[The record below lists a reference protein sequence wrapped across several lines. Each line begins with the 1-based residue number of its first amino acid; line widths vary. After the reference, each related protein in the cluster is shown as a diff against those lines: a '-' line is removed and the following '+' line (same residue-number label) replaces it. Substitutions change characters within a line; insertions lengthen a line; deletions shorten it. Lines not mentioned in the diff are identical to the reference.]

1 MSAWIALI
9 VAGLFEICW
18 AVGLKYT
25 DGFRRVGPSAL
36 VVVSL
41 IGSMYLLA
49 YATRHLPLGTAY
61 AIWVG
66 IGALGTACAGIMLF
80 GEPVAPMRVVCLLL
94 LTASLVGLK
103 LTA

>member
-1 MSAWIALI
+1 MAPWIALI

-18 AVGLKYT
+18 AVGLKYS

-36 VVVSL
+36 VLVALPASL
-41 IGSMYLLA
+41 YFLA
-49 YATRHLPLGTAY
+49 YAARHIPLGTAY

-66 IGALGTACAGIMLF
+66 IGALGAACAGVVLF
-80 GEPVAPMRVVCLLL
+80 GEPLAPLRIACLLL
-94 LTASLVGLK
+94 LTAALVGLK